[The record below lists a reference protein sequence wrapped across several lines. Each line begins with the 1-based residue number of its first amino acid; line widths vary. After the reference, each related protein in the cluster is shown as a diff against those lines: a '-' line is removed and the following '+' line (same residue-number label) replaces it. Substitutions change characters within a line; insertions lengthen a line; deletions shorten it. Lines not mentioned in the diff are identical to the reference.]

1 MKNIKYSLFTSI
13 IALCSTFSISV
24 KAQLNKFELP
34 KLNYAYSSLEPY
46 IDEQTMNIHY
56 NRHHQSYVNNLNK
69 AIVGT
74 EAENMTLSEILS
86 NVSKFSDSVR
96 NNAGG
101 HWNHTFF
108 WEIMTDKKENR
119 VVSLNLKN
127 IISNQFGSWEN
138 FQQKFEEAGNKRF
151 GSGWVW
157 LIKKENKKLE
167 IISTP
172 NQDNPLMDISPSK
185 GNPILGCDVWEH
197 AYYLKYQNRRA
208 DYLKAFWNVVNWK
221 KVEELY
227 NSN

>member
-13 IALCSTFSISV
+13 IALCSTLSISV

-46 IDEQTMNIHY
+46 IDEQTMYIHY
-56 NRHHQSYVNNLNK
+56 NKHHQSYVNNLNK

-119 VVSLNLKN
+119 VISLNLKN

-157 LIKKENKKLE
+157 LIKKENKNLE

-185 GNPILGCDVWEH
+185 GKPILACDVWEH

>member
-13 IALCSTFSISV
+13 IALCSTLSISV

-56 NRHHQSYVNNLNK
+56 NKHHQSYVNNLNK

-86 NVSKFSDSVR
+86 NVSRFSDSVR

-119 VVSLNLKN
+119 VISLNLKN

-157 LIKKENKKLE
+157 LIKKENNSLE

-172 NQDNPLMDISPSK
+172 NQDNPLMDLSQSK
-185 GNPILGCDVWEH
+185 GKPILACDVWEH

-221 KVEELY
+221 KVEENY
-227 NSN
+227 NK